1 MTSTISPFWAAEV
14 DYRLARATEGY
25 RGPRAGLSARFR
37 RHGRRPGRGHRVPRR
52 PVLTLPPSRRRPA
65 ATALGR

>member
-14 DYRLARATEGY
+14 DYRLERATEQL
-25 RGPRAGLSARFR
+25 RGPRAGRTARF
-37 RHGRRPGRGHRVPRR
+37 GRPGRRTRPGHRVPRR

-65 ATALGR
+65 ATALGG